1 MKSRITLSLMFA
13 LLVSLSAP
21 ARADILTGLLVDL
34 SGQLLSSA
42 SRAAVTAVKEAIV
55 PKESAED
62 RAIREEHEVNSAAE
76 QILAQYPEDQRD
88 GMRADLVNRLTLIQ
102 SKYNSIEDRQQALR
116 AEQDSF
122 GNTIASG
129 ALESIA
135 GAVGS
140 ELAIEGAAR
149 SAVFRSRF

>member
-122 GNTIASG
+122 GNTIASS

>member
-21 ARADILTGLLVDL
+21 ARADLLTGILVDL

-42 SRAAVTAVKEAIV
+42 GRAAVSAVKDAVV

-62 RAIREEHEVNSAAE
+62 RAAREEREVNSAAE

-88 GMRADLVNRLTLIQ
+88 GMRADVVNRLALIYA
-102 SKYNSIEDRQQALR
+102 KHNSIEARQQALS
-116 AEQDSF
+116 ADQNSL
-122 GNTIASG
+122 GNTIASA
-129 ALESIA
+129 ALESVA

-140 ELAIEGAAR
+140 QLAIEGAAR